1 MNTIKFSQ
9 AREMYKTMPQKK
21 MLWNGVVE
29 NSFGLVFGPAKSG
42 KTIFCENLAISIAV
56 GKDNY
61 FDYALDGVPKKV
73 LFIGLEESFENR
85 IARNLLQFDT
95 LTEEEKMIMDENF
108 DVQELDFPKF
118 VITKENWDSLHQ
130 MIENSNAEVVFID
143 SITRM
148 NHGKLEDGKTAE
160 EIMSKLRAIS
170 QELNISLFAIHHTP
184 KLHGNML
191 TMDSIKGS
199 GVFAQESDFAI
210 GISRTEK
217 KHRYMKNVFFRYV
230 SDDDEFVKE
239 FEINDYAWLNV
250 SQEVE
255 EEEILN
261 RNDRRRAQD
270 KRDIVQ
276 TFFDSNS
283 DISYPLNEVVDYL
296 KPIIGLQDR
305 QIKSYLSELS
315 KSGKINNQNGHY
327 CSVNY
332 KFEGGDFE

>member
-1 MNTIKFSQ
+1 MNTLKFSQ
-9 AREMYKTMPQKK
+9 AREMFKTMPQKK

-29 NSFGLVFGPAKSG
+29 KSFGLVFGPAKSG
-42 KTIFCENLAISIAV
+42 KTIFCENLAVSLAI
-56 GKDNY
+56 GRNHF
-61 FDYALDGVPKKV
+61 FDYALEGVPKKV

-85 IARNLLQFDT
+85 MDRNLLQFDS
-95 LTEEEKMIMDENF
+95 LSEEEKLLMDDNF
-108 DVQELDFPKF
+108 EVQELDFPKF
-118 VITKENWDSLHQ
+118 VITKENWDNLYQ
-130 MIENSNAEVVFID
+130 MIENSQAEVVFID
-143 SITRM
+143 SITRI

-160 EIMSKLRAIS
+160 EIMSKLRSIS
-170 QELNISLFAIHHTP
+170 QELNITLFAIHHTP
-184 KLHGNML
+184 KLHGNMI

-239 FEINDYAWLNV
+239 FEINENAWLNV
-250 SQEVE
+250 TGEVE

-276 TFFDSNS
+276 NFFDSHP
-283 DISYPLNEVVDYL
+283 DTSYPLNEVILSL
-296 KPIIGLQDR
+296 KPKIGLQDR
-305 QIKSYLSELS
+305 QIKTYLSELS
-315 KSGKINNQNGHY
+315 KSGKINSKKGYY
-327 CSVNY
+327 CSVDY
-332 KFEGGDFE
+332 KDAGGDFE